1 MLNVLLLKNLNKL
14 SAENATVRL
23 KKADL
28 VSKIDFGNK
37 LTNFN
42 KQNSSNKTKYLEV
55 QKKVN
60 RLITIDYSFFLK

>member
-1 MLNVLLLKNLNKL
+1 M
-14 SAENATVRL
+14 
-23 KKADL
+23 
-28 VSKIDFGNK
+28 SKIDFGNK